1 MTFPTKMEDKK
12 IKVDLN
18 VTNLKD
24 VLQYC
29 KPKEQLV
36 LIKKF
41 GIDWWKEISL
51 QEIGKQYWLTR
62 ERIRQIESQWLSRF
76 RRLIVWN
83 EKYLKILEDAKKILN
98 SVGWFLQEEQLIAK
112 LLNRGHKLKPQ
123 EIKLILVSD
132 FDIYYLKRNKLFKN
146 SFYIDPL
153 YETLLNKI
161 AEFTISYFVNKQK
174 AENLYNF
181 IEILKQKFKD
191 TAEKIKFL
199 SENGFYMNLLP
210 AIRKI
215 KILDWKIG
223 LDTFLEVNP
232 KTIKQKLIYILK
244 KYKKP
249 LHYEELTSKI
259 LEWFPDKPVKVS
271 TVHNELV
278 KNKDVFVNMWLWLYW
293 LKEWWFEWGTV
304 KEIVYKILK
313 KAWRPMK
320 IKEIVK
326 EALKQKM
333 VSPNTIVMILQ
344 KNPEFE
350 RVEKWVYKLTE

>member
-123 EIKLILVSD
+123 EIRNAIFKKLFIVSD
-132 FDIYYLKRNKLFKN
+132 SD
-146 SFYIDPL
+146 
-153 YETLLNKI
+153 
-161 AEFTISYFVNKQK
+161 
-174 AENLYNF
+174 
-181 IEILKQKFKD
+181 
-191 TAEKIKFL
+191 
-199 SENGFYMNLLP
+199 
-210 AIRKI
+210 
-215 KILDWKIG
+215 
-223 LDTFLEVNP
+223 
-232 KTIKQKLIYILK
+232 LI
-244 KYKKP
+244 
-249 LHYEELTSKI
+249 
-259 LEWFPDKPVKVS
+259 
-271 TVHNELV
+271 
-278 KNKDVFVNMWLWLYW
+278 
-293 LKEWWFEWGTV
+293 
-304 KEIVYKILK
+304 
-313 KAWRPMK
+313 
-320 IKEIVK
+320 
-326 EALKQKM
+326 
-333 VSPNTIVMILQ
+333 
-344 KNPEFE
+344 
-350 RVEKWVYKLTE
+350 